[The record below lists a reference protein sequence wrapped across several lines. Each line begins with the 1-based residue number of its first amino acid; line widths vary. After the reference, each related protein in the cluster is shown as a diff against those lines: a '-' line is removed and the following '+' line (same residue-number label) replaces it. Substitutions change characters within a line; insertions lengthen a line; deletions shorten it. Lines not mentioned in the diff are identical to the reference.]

1 MRTQNAAL
9 DTDGS
14 AYDFYLA
21 GQKVPPGTYRQIE
34 GGREI
39 RLDQEDVL
47 PASCDGHV
55 SAYQRRPET
64 WGERQKQARAE

>member
-1 MRTQNAAL
+1 MRAKNADL
-9 DTDGS
+9 ETDVA
-14 AYDFYLA
+14 AYQVYLA

-34 GGREI
+34 GDREI

-55 SAYQRRPET
+55 SAYRRRPET
-64 WGERQKQARAE
+64 WGERQKRAQAE